1 MRNDEII
8 NVYFLSSFLNTIHN
22 KELRRI
28 KYNAHQ
34 SYTYSYACIYIYCDV
49 SLFEFRSELTK

>member
-8 NVYFLSSFLNTIHN
+8 NVYFLSSFLNTIHY
-22 KELRRI
+22 KEVRRI

-34 SYTYSYACIYIYCDV
+34 SYTYSYA
-49 SLFEFRSELTK
+49 